1 MHSPKTQLGRALRT
15 RRLERGLGLAA
26 AADQVGVARST
37 LATAE
42 RGEAVPSPPTA
53 WKLASWLGWTWL
65 QVCEA
70 AVTRV

>member
-1 MHSPKTQLGRALRT
+1 MHSPTTVLGSALR
-15 RRLERGLGLAA
+15 RRRIERGLGLAA
-26 AADQVGVARST
+26 AADQVGVSRST

-53 WKLASWLGWTWL
+53 WKLAAWLGWTWL

-70 AVTRV
+70 AVTKV